1 MRYIVSD
8 DLGPEKI
15 RQLLNHWQMNDR
27 VKLQRKYDYYN
38 GKQKILNK
46 TYSDPSKPCNRV
58 VTNYCRSIVSNFA
71 GFNLGIPATYQVDDN
86 VQYFLR
92 YNDYIQK
99 DTELLTQGLI
109 FGVAYE
115 LLYID
120 SDGETRFENI
130 SPLYGFD
137 IYSSDLSDDDM
148 SAFVRIYTEDN
159 VDITQSN
166 TYMVVVY
173 TKDKIITYKTVGEFG
188 SLEFVSE
195 VPHSFGQV
203 PVVAFNL
210 NPEREGIF
218 EQIIPLQDSYNE
230 VLSAQLDELGMLV
243 DSFLILKGVSAEKE
257 DIQDMKTNRVLL
269 MDADS
274 SAEFLVKNVNNS
286 QIIEILTEIKKRIIE
301 ISTCPDF
308 SAENFA
314 TTSGIALQY
323 RLTGFRNTSLAFMSQ
338 FEKALRRRIELFG
351 WIEQIKGDKVTD
363 FKITFT
369 NNLPTNT
376 LEIAQ
381 IVNQLRG
388 LVSDE
393 TLLSQIPFVDDAEEE
408 LKKAQA
414 EKQANMKLYDFGS
427 GENEEGADNELLGK
441 ENSNSD

>member
-46 TYSDPSKPCNRV
+46 AYSDPSKPCNRV

-109 FGVAYE
+109 FGLAYE

-173 TKDKIITYKTVGEFG
+173 TKDKITTYKTVGEFG

-243 DSFLILKGVSAEKE
+243 DSFLVLKGVSAEKE

-338 FEKALRRRIELFG
+338 LEKALRRRIELFG

-388 LVSDE
+388 LVSDA

-427 GENEEGADNELLGK
+427 SENEEGADNDLLGK

>member
-27 VKLQRKYDYYN
+27 VKLKHKFDYYN

-173 TKDKIITYKTVGEFG
+173 TKDKITTYKTVGEFG

-243 DSFLILKGVSAEKE
+243 DSFLVLKGVSAEKE

-338 FEKALRRRIELFG
+338 LEKALRRRIELFG

>member
-99 DTELLTQGLI
+99 DTELLTQGLV

-173 TKDKIITYKTVGEFG
+173 TKDKITTYKTVGEFG

-243 DSFLILKGVSAEKE
+243 DSFLVLKGVSAEKE

-338 FEKALRRRIELFG
+338 LEKALRRRIELFG

-414 EKQANMKLYDFGS
+414 EKQENMKLYDFGS

>member
-173 TKDKIITYKTVGEFG
+173 TKDKITTYKTVGEFG

-243 DSFLILKGVSAEKE
+243 DSFLVLKGVSAEKE

-338 FEKALRRRIELFG
+338 LEKALRRRIELFG

-414 EKQANMKLYDFGS
+414 EKQANMELYDFGAGNS
-427 GENEEGADNELLGK
+427 EDGADNELLGK

>member
-8 DLGPEKI
+8 DLSPEKI

-27 VKLQRKYDYYN
+27 VKLKRKYDYYN

-99 DTELLTQGLI
+99 DTELLTQGLV

-173 TKDKIITYKTVGEFG
+173 TKDKITTYKTVGEFG

-203 PVVAFNL
+203 PVIAFNL

-243 DSFLILKGVSAEKE
+243 DSFLVLKGVSAEEE
-257 DIQDMKTNRVLL
+257 DIQKMKTNRVLL

-274 SAEFLVKNVNNS
+274 SADFLVKNVNNS

-301 ISTCPDF
+301 ISTCPNF
-308 SAENFA
+308 SDENFA

-323 RLTGFRNTSLAFMSQ
+323 RLTGFRNTSLAFMAQ

-376 LEIAQ
+376 LEISQ

-393 TLLSQIPFVDDAEEE
+393 TLLSLLPFVDNAKEE

-414 EKQANMKLYDFGS
+414 EKQANMKLYDFS
-427 GENEEGADNELLGK
+427 TGEDDADGLLDSTNT
-441 ENSNSD
+441 ESD

>member
-173 TKDKIITYKTVGEFG
+173 TKDKITTYKTVGEFG

-243 DSFLILKGVSAEKE
+243 DSFLVLKGVSAEKE

-301 ISTCPDF
+301 ISTCPNF
-308 SAENFA
+308 SDENFA

-323 RLTGFRNTSLAFMSQ
+323 RLTGFRNTSLAFMAQ

-408 LKKAQA
+408 LKKTQA
-414 EKQANMKLYDFGS
+414 EKQENMKLYDFGAGNS
-427 GENEEGADNELLGK
+427 EDGADNDLLGK
-441 ENSNSD
+441 ENNNSD

>member
-46 TYSDPSKPCNRV
+46 MYSDPSKPCNRV

-173 TKDKIITYKTVGEFG
+173 TKDKITTYKTVGEFG

-243 DSFLILKGVSAEKE
+243 DSFLVLKGVSAEKE

-338 FEKALRRRIELFG
+338 LEKALRRRIELFG

>member
-38 GKQKILNK
+38 GKQRILNK

-99 DTELLTQGLI
+99 DTELLTQGLV

-173 TKDKIITYKTVGEFG
+173 TKDKITTYKTVGEFG

-243 DSFLILKGVSAEKE
+243 DSFLVLKGVSAEKE

-301 ISTCPDF
+301 ISTCPNF
-308 SAENFA
+308 SDENFA
-314 TTSGIALQY
+314 TASGIALQY
-323 RLTGFRNTSLAFMSQ
+323 RLTGFRNTSLAFMAQ
-338 FEKALRRRIELFG
+338 LEKALRRRIELFG

-393 TLLSQIPFVDDAEEE
+393 TLLSQIPFVDDAKEE

-414 EKQANMKLYDFGS
+414 EKQENMKLYDFGS
-427 GENEEGADNELLGK
+427 GENEEGADNDLLGK

>member
-1 MRYIVSD
+1 MRYVVSD
-8 DLGPEKI
+8 DLSPEKI

-27 VKLQRKYDYYN
+27 VKLKHKFDYYN

-99 DTELLTQGLI
+99 DTELLTQGLV

-173 TKDKIITYKTVGEFG
+173 TKDKITTYKTAGEFG

-243 DSFLILKGVSAEKE
+243 DSFLVLKGISAEKE

-301 ISTCPDF
+301 ISTCPNF
-308 SAENFA
+308 SDENFA

-323 RLTGFRNTSLAFMSQ
+323 RLTGFRNTSLAFMAQ

-376 LEIAQ
+376 LEISQ

-393 TLLSQIPFVDDAEEE
+393 TLLSQIPFVDDAKEE

-414 EKQANMKLYDFGS
+414 EKQENMKLYDFGS
-427 GENEEGADNELLGK
+427 GENEEGADNDLLGK

>member
-38 GKQKILNK
+38 GKQRILNK

-99 DTELLTQGLI
+99 DTELLTQGLV

-173 TKDKIITYKTVGEFG
+173 TKDKITTYKTVGEFG

-243 DSFLILKGVSAEKE
+243 DSFLVLKGVSAEKE

-301 ISTCPDF
+301 ISTCPNF
-308 SAENFA
+308 SDENFA
-314 TTSGIALQY
+314 TASGIALQY
-323 RLTGFRNTSLAFMSQ
+323 RLTGFRNTSLAFMAQ
-338 FEKALRRRIELFG
+338 LEKALRRRIELFG

-393 TLLSQIPFVDDAEEE
+393 TLLSQIPFVDDAKEE

-427 GENEEGADNELLGK
+427 GNSEDGADNDLLGK

>member
-38 GKQKILNK
+38 GKQRILNK

-99 DTELLTQGLI
+99 DTELLTQGLV

-173 TKDKIITYKTVGEFG
+173 TKDKITTYKTVGEFG

-243 DSFLILKGVSAEKE
+243 DSFLVLKGVSAEKE

-323 RLTGFRNTSLAFMSQ
+323 RLTGFRNTSLAFMAQ
-338 FEKALRRRIELFG
+338 LEKALRRRIELFG

-393 TLLSQIPFVDDAEEE
+393 TLLSQIPFVDDAKEE

-414 EKQANMKLYDFGS
+414 EKQENMKLYDFGS
-427 GENEEGADNELLGK
+427 GENEEGADNDLLGK

>member
-27 VKLQRKYDYYN
+27 VKLKHKFDYYN

-173 TKDKIITYKTVGEFG
+173 TKDKITTYKTVGEFG

-203 PVVAFNL
+203 PVIAFNL

-243 DSFLILKGVSAEKE
+243 DSFLVLKGVSAEKE

-338 FEKALRRRIELFG
+338 LEKALRRRIELFG

-388 LVSDE
+388 LVSDA
-393 TLLSQIPFVDDAEEE
+393 TLLSLLPFVDDAKEE

>member
-99 DTELLTQGLI
+99 DTELLTQGLT

-173 TKDKIITYKTVGEFG
+173 TKDKITTYKTVGEFG

-243 DSFLILKGVSAEKE
+243 DSFLVLKGVSAEKE

-338 FEKALRRRIELFG
+338 LEKALRRRIELFG

>member
-173 TKDKIITYKTVGEFG
+173 TKDKITTYKTVGEFG

-243 DSFLILKGVSAEKE
+243 DSFLVLKGVSAEKE

-338 FEKALRRRIELFG
+338 LEKALRRRIELFG

-388 LVSDE
+388 LVSDA

-414 EKQANMKLYDFGS
+414 EKKANMKLYDFGS

>member
-27 VKLQRKYDYYN
+27 VKLKHKFDYYN

-173 TKDKIITYKTVGEFG
+173 TKDKITTYKTVGEFG

-243 DSFLILKGVSAEKE
+243 DSFLVLKGISAEKE

-301 ISTCPDF
+301 ISTCPNF
-308 SAENFA
+308 SDENFA

-323 RLTGFRNTSLAFMSQ
+323 RLTGFRNTSLAFMAQ

-376 LEIAQ
+376 LEISQ

-414 EKQANMKLYDFGS
+414 EKQENMKLYDFGAGNS
-427 GENEEGADNELLGK
+427 EDGADNDLLGK

>member
-15 RQLLNHWQMNDR
+15 RQLLNHWQMNDK
-27 VKLQRKYDYYN
+27 VKLKRKYDYYN

-99 DTELLTQGLI
+99 DTELLTQGLV

-173 TKDKIITYKTVGEFG
+173 TKDKITTYRTVGEFG

-203 PVVAFNL
+203 PVIAFNL

-243 DSFLILKGVSAEKE
+243 DSFLVLKGVSAEEE
-257 DIQDMKTNRVLL
+257 DIQKMKTNRVLL

-274 SAEFLVKNVNNS
+274 SADFLVKNVNNS

-301 ISTCPDF
+301 ISTCPNF
-308 SAENFA
+308 SDENFA

-376 LEIAQ
+376 LEISQ

-388 LVSDE
+388 LGSDS
-393 TLLSQIPFVDDAEEE
+393 TLLAQIPFVDDAEEE

-414 EKQANMKLYDFGS
+414 EKQENMKLYDFGAGNS
-427 GENEEGADNELLGK
+427 EDGADNDLLGK

>member
-27 VKLQRKYDYYN
+27 VKLKRKYDYYN

-99 DTELLTQGLI
+99 DTELLTQGLV

-173 TKDKIITYKTVGEFG
+173 TKDKITTYRTVGEFG

-203 PVVAFNL
+203 PVIAFNL

-243 DSFLILKGVSAEKE
+243 DSFLVLKGVSAEEE
-257 DIQDMKTNRVLL
+257 DIQKMKTNRVLL

-274 SAEFLVKNVNNS
+274 SADFLVKNVNNS

-381 IVNQLRG
+381 IINQLRG

-393 TLLSQIPFVDDAEEE
+393 TLLSQIPFVDDAKEE

-414 EKQANMKLYDFGS
+414 EKQENMKLYDFGAGNS
-427 GENEEGADNELLGK
+427 EDGADNDLLGK

>member
-99 DTELLTQGLI
+99 DTELLTQGLT

-173 TKDKIITYKTVGEFG
+173 TKDKITTYKTVGEFG

-243 DSFLILKGVSAEKE
+243 DSFLVLKGVSAEKE

-338 FEKALRRRIELFG
+338 LEKALRRRIELFG

-414 EKQANMKLYDFGS
+414 EKQANMELYDFGAGNS
-427 GENEEGADNELLGK
+427 EDGADNELLGK

>member
-27 VKLQRKYDYYN
+27 VKLKHKFDYYN
-38 GKQKILNK
+38 GKQRILNK

-99 DTELLTQGLI
+99 DTELLTQGLV

-173 TKDKIITYKTVGEFG
+173 TKDKITTYKTVGEFG

-195 VPHSFGQV
+195 VSHSFGQV

-243 DSFLILKGVSAEKE
+243 DSFLVLKGVSAEKE

-301 ISTCPDF
+301 ISTCPNF
-308 SAENFA
+308 SDENFA

-338 FEKALRRRIELFG
+338 LEKALRRRIELFG

-393 TLLSQIPFVDDAEEE
+393 TLLSLLPFVDDAKEE

-427 GENEEGADNELLGK
+427 GENEDGADNELLGK

>member
-173 TKDKIITYKTVGEFG
+173 TKDKITTYKTVGEFG

-243 DSFLILKGVSAEKE
+243 DSFLVLKGVSAEKE

-338 FEKALRRRIELFG
+338 LEKALRRRIELFG

>member
-27 VKLQRKYDYYN
+27 VKLKRKYDYYN

-173 TKDKIITYKTVGEFG
+173 TKDKITTYRTVGEFG

-203 PVVAFNL
+203 PVIAFNL

-243 DSFLILKGVSAEKE
+243 DSFLVLKGVSAEKE
-257 DIQDMKTNRVLL
+257 DIQEMKTNRVLL

-301 ISTCPDF
+301 ISTCPNF
-308 SAENFA
+308 SDENFA

-323 RLTGFRNTSLAFMSQ
+323 RLTGFRNTSLAFMAQ

-376 LEIAQ
+376 LEISQ

-393 TLLSQIPFVDDAEEE
+393 TLLSQIPFVDDAKEE

-427 GENEEGADNELLGK
+427 DNSEDGADNDLLGK

>member
-27 VKLQRKYDYYN
+27 VKLKRKYDYYN

-173 TKDKIITYKTVGEFG
+173 TKDKITTYKTVGEFG

-203 PVVAFNL
+203 PVIAFNL

-243 DSFLILKGVSAEKE
+243 DSFLVLKGVSADAE
-257 DIQDMKTNRVLL
+257 DIQNMKTNRVLL

-274 SAEFLVKNVNNS
+274 SADFLVKNVNNS

-323 RLTGFRNTSLAFMSQ
+323 RLTGFRNTSLAFMAQ

-381 IVNQLRG
+381 IINQLRG

-393 TLLSQIPFVDDAEEE
+393 TLLSQIPFVDDAKEE

-414 EKQANMKLYDFGS
+414 EKKANMELYDFGS
-427 GENEEGADNELLGK
+427 GNSEDGADNDLLGK

>member
-99 DTELLTQGLI
+99 DTELLTQGLV
-109 FGVAYE
+109 FGTAYE

-173 TKDKIITYKTVGEFG
+173 TKDKITTYKTVGEFG

-301 ISTCPDF
+301 ISTCPNF
-308 SAENFA
+308 SDENFA

-323 RLTGFRNTSLAFMSQ
+323 RLTGFRNTSLAFMAQ

-376 LEIAQ
+376 LEISQ

-414 EKQANMKLYDFGS
+414 EKQENMKLYDFGS
-427 GENEEGADNELLGK
+427 GENEEGADNDLLGK

>member
-38 GKQKILNK
+38 GKQRILNK

-99 DTELLTQGLI
+99 DTELLTQGLT

-173 TKDKIITYKTVGEFG
+173 TKDKITTYKTVGEFG

-243 DSFLILKGVSAEKE
+243 DSFLVLKGVSAEKE

-338 FEKALRRRIELFG
+338 LEKALRRRIELFG

-414 EKQANMKLYDFGS
+414 EKQANMELYDFGAGNS
-427 GENEEGADNELLGK
+427 EDGADNELLGK

>member
-99 DTELLTQGLI
+99 DTELLTQGLT

-173 TKDKIITYKTVGEFG
+173 TKDKITTYKTVGEFG

-243 DSFLILKGVSAEKE
+243 DSFLVLKGVSAEKE

-301 ISTCPDF
+301 ISTCPNF
-308 SAENFA
+308 SDENFA

-323 RLTGFRNTSLAFMSQ
+323 RLTGFRNTSLAFMAQ

-414 EKQANMKLYDFGS
+414 EKQENMKLYDFGS
-427 GENEEGADNELLGK
+427 GENEEGADNDLLGK

>member
-38 GKQKILNK
+38 GKQRILNK

-99 DTELLTQGLI
+99 DTELLTQGLV
-109 FGVAYE
+109 FGVSYE

-173 TKDKIITYKTVGEFG
+173 TKDKITTYKTVGEFG

-230 VLSAQLDELGMLV
+230 VLSAQLDELSMLV
-243 DSFLILKGVSAEKE
+243 DSFLVLKGVSAEKE

-314 TTSGIALQY
+314 TVSGIALQY
-323 RLTGFRNTSLAFMSQ
+323 RLTGFRNTSLAFMAQ
-338 FEKALRRRIELFG
+338 LEKALRRRIELFG

-393 TLLSQIPFVDDAEEE
+393 TLLSQIPFVDDAKEE

-414 EKQANMKLYDFGS
+414 EKQENMKLYDFGS

>member
-27 VKLQRKYDYYN
+27 VKLKRKYDYYN

-173 TKDKIITYKTVGEFG
+173 TKDKITTYKTVGEFG

-203 PVVAFNL
+203 PVIAFNL

-243 DSFLILKGVSAEKE
+243 DSFLVLKGVSAEEE
-257 DIQDMKTNRVLL
+257 DIQKMKTNRVLL

-274 SAEFLVKNVNNS
+274 SADFLVKNVNNS

-323 RLTGFRNTSLAFMSQ
+323 RLTGFRNTSLAFMAQ

-381 IVNQLRG
+381 IINQLRG

-393 TLLSQIPFVDDAEEE
+393 TLLSQIPFVDDAKEE

-414 EKQANMKLYDFGS
+414 EKQENMKLYDFG
-427 GENEEGADNELLGK
+427 GDDNGLLDQTNT
-441 ENSNSD
+441 ESD

>member
-173 TKDKIITYKTVGEFG
+173 TKDKITTYKTVGEFG

-203 PVVAFNL
+203 PVIAFNL

-301 ISTCPDF
+301 ISTCPNF
-308 SAENFA
+308 SDENFA

-323 RLTGFRNTSLAFMSQ
+323 RLTGFRNTSLAFMAQ

-376 LEIAQ
+376 LEISQ

-414 EKQANMKLYDFGS
+414 EKQENMKLYDFGS
-427 GENEEGADNELLGK
+427 GENEEGADNDLLGK

>member
-27 VKLQRKYDYYN
+27 VKLKHKFDYYN

-46 TYSDPSKPCNRV
+46 TYSDPSKPCNIV

-173 TKDKIITYKTVGEFG
+173 TKDKITTYKTVGEFG

-203 PVVAFNL
+203 PVIAFNL

-243 DSFLILKGVSAEKE
+243 DSFLVLKGVSAEKE

-338 FEKALRRRIELFG
+338 LEKALRRRIELFG

-388 LVSDE
+388 LVSDA
-393 TLLSQIPFVDDAEEE
+393 TLLSLLPFVDDAKEE

>member
-99 DTELLTQGLI
+99 DTELLTQGLV

-173 TKDKIITYKTVGEFG
+173 TKDKITTYKTVGEFG

-243 DSFLILKGVSAEKE
+243 DSFLVLKGVSAEKE

-338 FEKALRRRIELFG
+338 LEKALRRRIELFG

-408 LKKAQA
+408 LNKAQA
-414 EKQANMKLYDFGS
+414 EKQANMKLYDFGAGNS
-427 GENEEGADNELLGK
+427 EDGADNELLGK

>member
-38 GKQKILNK
+38 GKQRILNK

-173 TKDKIITYKTVGEFG
+173 TKDKITTYKTVGEFG

-243 DSFLILKGVSAEKE
+243 DSFLVLKGVSAEKE

-338 FEKALRRRIELFG
+338 LEKALRRRIELFG

>member
-27 VKLQRKYDYYN
+27 VKLKHKFDYYN

-173 TKDKIITYKTVGEFG
+173 TKDKITTYKTVGEFG

-243 DSFLILKGVSAEKE
+243 DSFLVLKGVSAEKE

-338 FEKALRRRIELFG
+338 LEKALRRRIELFG

-393 TLLSQIPFVDDAEEE
+393 TLLSQIPFVDDAKEE

-414 EKQANMKLYDFGS
+414 EKQANMELYDFGAGNS
-427 GENEEGADNELLGK
+427 EDGADNELLGK

>member
-99 DTELLTQGLI
+99 DTELLTQGLT

-173 TKDKIITYKTVGEFG
+173 TKDKITTYKTVGEFG

-243 DSFLILKGVSAEKE
+243 DSFLVLKGVSAEKE

-338 FEKALRRRIELFG
+338 LEKALRRRIELFG

-414 EKQANMKLYDFGS
+414 EKQANMKLYDFGAGNS
-427 GENEEGADNELLGK
+427 EDGADNELLGK

>member
-38 GKQKILNK
+38 GKQKILSK

-99 DTELLTQGLI
+99 DTELLTQGLV

-173 TKDKIITYKTVGEFG
+173 TKDKITTYKTVGEFG

-243 DSFLILKGVSAEKE
+243 DSFLVLKGVSAEKE

-338 FEKALRRRIELFG
+338 LEKALRRRIELFG

-376 LEIAQ
+376 LEISQ

-427 GENEEGADNELLGK
+427 GENEKGADNELLGK

>member
-99 DTELLTQGLI
+99 DTELLTQGLT

-173 TKDKIITYKTVGEFG
+173 TKDKITTYKTVGEFG

-243 DSFLILKGVSAEKE
+243 DSFLVLKGVSAEKE

-338 FEKALRRRIELFG
+338 LEKALRRRIELFG

-388 LVSDE
+388 LVSDS

-414 EKQANMKLYDFGS
+414 EKQENMKLYDFGS
-427 GENEEGADNELLGK
+427 GENEEGADNDLLGK

>member
-27 VKLQRKYDYYN
+27 VKLKHKFDYYN

-173 TKDKIITYKTVGEFG
+173 TKDKITTYKTVGEFG

-243 DSFLILKGVSAEKE
+243 DSFLVLKGISAEKE

-338 FEKALRRRIELFG
+338 LEKALRRRIELFG

-414 EKQANMKLYDFGS
+414 EKQENMKLYDFGS

>member
-8 DLGPEKI
+8 DMGPEKI

-99 DTELLTQGLI
+99 DTELLTQGLV
-109 FGVAYE
+109 FGTAYE

-173 TKDKIITYKTVGEFG
+173 TKDKITTYKTVGEFG

-301 ISTCPDF
+301 ISTCPNF
-308 SAENFA
+308 SDENFA

-323 RLTGFRNTSLAFMSQ
+323 RLTGFRNTSLAFMAQ

-376 LEIAQ
+376 LEISQ

-414 EKQANMKLYDFGS
+414 EKQENMKLYDFGS
-427 GENEEGADNELLGK
+427 GENEEGADNDLLGK

>member
-15 RQLLNHWQMNDR
+15 RQLLNHWQMNDK
-27 VKLQRKYDYYN
+27 VKLKRKYDYYN

-99 DTELLTQGLI
+99 DTELLTQGLV

-173 TKDKIITYKTVGEFG
+173 TKDKITTYRTVGEFG

-203 PVVAFNL
+203 PVIAFNL

-243 DSFLILKGVSAEKE
+243 DSFLVLKGVSAEEE
-257 DIQDMKTNRVLL
+257 DIQKMKTNRVLL

-274 SAEFLVKNVNNS
+274 SADFLVKNVNNS

-301 ISTCPDF
+301 ISTCPNF
-308 SAENFA
+308 SDENFA

-323 RLTGFRNTSLAFMSQ
+323 RLTGFRNTSLAFMAQ

-376 LEIAQ
+376 LEISQ

-393 TLLSQIPFVDDAEEE
+393 TLLSQIPFVDDAKEE

-414 EKQANMKLYDFGS
+414 EKQANMKLYDFGA
-427 GENEEGADNELLGK
+427 GEDDADGLLDSTNNT
-441 ENSNSD
+441 ESN

>member
-1 MRYIVSD
+1 MRYVVSD
-8 DLGPEKI
+8 DLSPEKI

-27 VKLQRKYDYYN
+27 VKLKHKFDYYN

-99 DTELLTQGLI
+99 DTELLTQGLV

-173 TKDKIITYKTVGEFG
+173 TKDKITTYKTVGEFG

-243 DSFLILKGVSAEKE
+243 DSFLVLKGVSAEKE

-301 ISTCPDF
+301 ISTCPNF
-308 SAENFA
+308 SDENFA

-323 RLTGFRNTSLAFMSQ
+323 RLTGFRNTSLAFMAQ

-376 LEIAQ
+376 LEISQ

-414 EKQANMKLYDFGS
+414 EKQENMKLYDFGS